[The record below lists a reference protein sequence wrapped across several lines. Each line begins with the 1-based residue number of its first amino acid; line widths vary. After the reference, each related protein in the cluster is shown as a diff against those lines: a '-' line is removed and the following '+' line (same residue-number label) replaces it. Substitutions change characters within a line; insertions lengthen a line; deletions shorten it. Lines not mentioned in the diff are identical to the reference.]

1 MAGLTGI
8 QAELGRNPALYTR
21 LGSLTQIRVY
31 APHLPLV
38 PASSWLDAGR
48 PMERVGRRITGESEA
63 GGGSFSKMCCCRLSG
78 IFDGL
83 SRSVA
88 RSCPT
93 LGDPMKCS
101 LPGSSVRGIFRARI
115 LEGVAVS
122 SSMGSS
128 PPKNQTC
135 LLHCRWILYQLSH

>member
-8 QAELGRNPALYTR
+8 QAELGRSSALYTR

-31 APHLPLV
+31 ASHLPLV
-38 PASSWLDAGR
+38 LPPADWMLGDR
-48 PMERVGRRITGESEA
+48 MEHVGGRITGESEA
-63 GGGSFSKMCCCRLSG
+63 GGGSFSKMCCCQLSG

-101 LPGSSVRGIFRARI
+101 PPGSSVRGIFRARI
-115 LEGVAVS
+115 LEGVDIS